1 MDQKLIRI
9 LDNMHRYNSAD
20 MAGQVF
26 GLDSAIVYDALIVA
40 PGWTPVKILKDP
52 SFRITQLMQASY
64 TSGWMVEKDG
74 LKLAWIQT
82 ASGACNLI
90 DHLILCA
97 ELKFKKLIFIGAVG
111 SLVPELQLGDLCTSS
126 CSIAGTFANA
136 YLCEKLTDYCLFSSV
151 YPPDETYLDHLVE
164 LAAESGYELKKA
176 VTYCT
181 DSISLEYS
189 HLDEIKATGAQLI
202 EMETSSFYLL
212 ADMMGVP
219 AAALMIVSDNSASGQ
234 PLIGRTEEQQVK
246 FQYGRTVIIPELIC
260 RIAKES

>member
-1 MDQKLIRI
+1 MNLKLNHI

-20 MAGQVF
+20 MAAQVF
-26 GLDSAIVYDALIVA
+26 GLDPTVVYDALIVA

-52 SFRITQLMQASY
+52 AFRITLLRQASY
-64 TSGWMVEKDG
+64 TSGWLVEKDG
-74 LKLAWIQT
+74 VKLAWVQT

-97 ELKFKKLIFIGAVG
+97 ELQFKKLIFIGAVG
-111 SLVPELQLGDLCTSS
+111 SLVPELRLGDLCTSS
-126 CSIAGTFANA
+126 CSIAGVFANA
-136 YLCEKLTDYCLFSSV
+136 YLCEKLTDYRPFSSV

-164 LAAESGYELKKA
+164 IAAESGYDLKKA

-189 HLDEIKATGAQLI
+189 HLDEIRAMGAGLI
-202 EMETSSFYLL
+202 EMETSSFYLMAGL
-212 ADMMGVP
+212 LKVP

-234 PLIGRTEEQQVK
+234 PLIGRTEEQQAK
-246 FQYGRTVIIPELIC
+246 FQYSRTVIIPELIC
-260 RIAKES
+260 RIAKEN

>member
-1 MDQKLIRI
+1 MDPKLRRI
-9 LDNMHRYNSAD
+9 LDNMHRYNSDD

-26 GLDSAIVYDALIVA
+26 GLDSAIVYDALVVA

-64 TSGWMVEKDG
+64 ISGWLVEKDG

-82 ASGACNLI
+82 ASGACNLV

-97 ELKFKKLIFIGAVG
+97 ELQFKKLIFIGAVG

-126 CSIAGTFANA
+126 CSIAGSFSNA
-136 YLCEKLTDYCLFSSV
+136 YFCDKLTDYRPFESV
-151 YPPDETYLDHLVE
+151 LPPDKEYLEHVVS
-164 LAAESGYELKKA
+164 LAAECGYELKKA

-181 DSISLEYS
+181 DSIALEYS
-189 HLDEIKATGAQLI
+189 HLDEIKATGAKLI

-212 ADMMGVP
+212 AKLLGVP
-219 AAALMIVSDNSASGQ
+219 AVALMIVSDNSASGQ
-234 PLIGRTEEQQVK
+234 PLIGRDEAQQEK
-246 FQYGRTVIIPELIC
+246 FQYGRTVIIPELVC
-260 RIAKES
+260 RIAKEN